1 MWTKYKNLKY
11 KRKCVQHHLLRN
23 KNNHNMIIIIR
34 HKKKKWKNAI
44 NAVHLLVQRRL
55 RKVWRNPDPEG
66 SSAYFHWTEKETF
79 PEKGFFF
86 FWSLL
91 FFLMHFIW
99 HYLILNRVSLSL
111 TRSMDIKNCW
121 NDSTLQQYSNIHL
134 HIIFIQ
140 LNKHLNSMQLV
151 YQSNLSCS
159 ILSSFSFCCC
169 SCLLPVVVLLKEA
182 SISFGAS
189 VQCVIGSQ
197 MS

>member
-1 MWTKYKNLKY
+1 MQLTPSICWCSEGLERFGEILTRREALLISTELK
-11 KRKCVQHHLLRN
+11 KRLFL
-23 KNNHNMIIIIR
+23 
-34 HKKKKWKNAI
+34 KKA
-44 NAVHLLVQRRL
+44 
-55 RKVWRNPDPEG
+55 
-66 SSAYFHWTEKETF
+66 
-79 PEKGFFF
+79 FFF